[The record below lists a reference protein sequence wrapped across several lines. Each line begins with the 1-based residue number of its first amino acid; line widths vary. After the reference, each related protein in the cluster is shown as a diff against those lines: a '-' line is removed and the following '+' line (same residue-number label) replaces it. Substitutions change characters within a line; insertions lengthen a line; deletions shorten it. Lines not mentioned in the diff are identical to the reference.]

1 MSALL
6 DMKLLVLVLA
16 ILGICASQTKACTL
30 PEESMMKK
38 YKRWMIQYGHV
49 YRTNA
54 EKESRFKIFKENVE
68 LIKDFNDAVNQP
80 YKLGINAFADLT
92 NEEFRAARNGLKIPF
107 CEPKITS
114 FKYENVT
121 AVPTTMDWRT
131 KGAVTPI
138 KDQGQCGSC
147 WTFST
152 IAATE
157 GITKLSTGNLI
168 SLSEQELVD
177 CDRTRDDQG
186 CEGGY
191 MEDTESN
198 ASLIFFFVIDTSSHT
213 INFASRI
220 KDDSELCLL
229 ILQEN
234 YSSIF
239 IGILNRERAILPP
252 GRIEAA
258 TPEVVGANAINP
270 LDLTVA
276 NKA

>member
-1 MSALL
+1 
-6 DMKLLVLVLA
+6 
-16 ILGICASQTKACTL
+16 
-30 PEESMMKK
+30 MMQK

-54 EKESRFKIFKENVE
+54 EKVSRFKIFKENVE

-92 NEEFRAARNGLKIPF
+92 NEEFRVAQNGLNIPF

-114 FKYENVT
+114 FKYKNIT

-138 KDQGQCGSC
+138 KDQGQC
-147 WTFST
+147 
-152 IAATE
+152 
-157 GITKLSTGNLI
+157 
-168 SLSEQELVD
+168 D
-177 CDRTRDDQG
+177 
-186 CEGGY
+186 
-191 MEDTESN
+191 
-198 ASLIFFFVIDTSSHT
+198 ASD
-213 INFASRI
+213 
-220 KDDSELCLL
+220 LCLL

-239 IGILNRERAILPP
+239 IGILNRECVVLPP
-252 GRIEAA
+252 GRIEVA
-258 TPEVVGANAINP
+258 TPEVVVANAINP